1 MLCFVAFM
9 KMVLFFIVSLII
21 VVCATYPKLLIPELQ
36 VGSTHFFLARWLLV
50 TLALSCPII
59 IGQRVLNMIFTIRV
73 EDYKFQRVSILGS
86 LLKIFS
92 VFYFFRE
99 GAYQLLEYYVFS
111 QVINFLIVIIALL
124 YIRNYGYKSAKL
136 FAAIRFDRQIF
147 NRVKT
152 LSGTSLVMVITM
164 ILYYELDQIVI
175 ANFIGIEMVAI
186 YAIAL
191 SVMSFV
197 RTFMSL
203 LYSPYSSRYN
213 HYHGSGD
220 ING

>member
-1 MLCFVAFM
+1 M
-9 KMVLFFIVSLII
+9 
-21 VVCATYPKLLIPELQ
+21 
-36 VGSTHFFLARWLLV
+36 
-50 TLALSCPII
+50 
-59 IGQRVLNMIFTIRV
+59 
-73 EDYKFQRVSILGS
+73 
-86 LLKIFS
+86 
-92 VFYFFRE
+92 
-99 GAYQLLEYYVFS
+99 
-111 QVINFLIVIIALL
+111 INFLIVIIALL

-220 ING
+220 INGLQRFVKKSLWSYHLWYVVLS